1 MIRCVIID
9 DEKPAITVIERC
21 IERLPELQLIGSAR
35 DPLIGL
41 EMIRKEKP
49 DVVFL
54 DIQMRQM
61 NGIELAKAVGQTTRI
76 VFCTAY
82 FEYAVQSY
90 ELNAVDYLVKPIEF
104 PRFKIAVQKISD
116 AITGRI
122 TPVEAIKD
130 DYILVKYGERGYL
143 KKIDFDDIV
152 YIQAMN
158 NYVSFFCP
166 PQKTLAYMTLKELED
181 RLPAC
186 GFVRVHKSYIV
197 SIKYIHE
204 VRNNE
209 ILMKKN
215 DKPVPI
221 GRNYKDSF
229 WGKINGRQI

>member
-9 DEKPAITVIERC
+9 DEKPAIAVIERF
-21 IERLPELQLIGSAR
+21 IERLPELQLIGATN
-35 DPLIGL
+35 DPIKGI
-41 EMIRKEKP
+41 EIIRAEKP

-54 DIQMRQM
+54 DIQMGQM
-61 NGIELAKAVGQTTRI
+61 NGIELAKAVGKTTRI

-90 ELNAVDYLVKPIEF
+90 EVNALDYLVKPIEF
-104 PRFKIAVQKISD
+104 PRFKIAVQKVSD

-143 KKIDFDDIV
+143 KKIDLDDIV
-152 YIQAMN
+152 YVQAMN

-166 PQKTLAYMTLKELED
+166 PQKVLAYMTLKELEE

-186 GFVRVHKSYIV
+186 GFVRVHKSFIV

-204 VRNNE
+204 IQNNE
-209 ILMKKN
+209 VLMKKN
-215 DKPVPI
+215 AKPVPI

-229 WGKINGRQI
+229 LQKINGRQI